1 MERRQ
6 QSRIDD
12 FELQEFFRKFEDEFY
27 RKFQRDMP
35 GEARR
40 YLHLAEQVIRN
51 GEQELRSE
59 SPREGIR
66 S

>member
-6 QSRIDD
+6 ESRIDD
-12 FELQEFFRKFEDEFY
+12 FDLQEFFRKFEDEFY

-51 GEQELRSE
+51 GEQELRNDTS
-59 SPREGIR
+59 RDGIR

>member
-6 QSRIDD
+6 ETRIDD
-12 FELQEFFRKFEDEFY
+12 FDLQEFFRKIEDDFF

-59 SPREGIR
+59 SSREGIR